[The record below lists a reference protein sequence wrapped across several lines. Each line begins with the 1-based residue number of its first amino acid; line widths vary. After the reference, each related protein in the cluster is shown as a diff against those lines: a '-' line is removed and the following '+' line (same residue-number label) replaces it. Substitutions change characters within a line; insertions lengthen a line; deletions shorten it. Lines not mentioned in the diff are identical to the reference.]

1 MSLTQDQIKKLLK
14 NLSKLS
20 VDNEEVL
27 TTKVNSIVWY
37 MDLLNEVDT
46 TWVEPT
52 VSVSKKEN
60 ILREDI
66 ENREFSRKEML
77 DCSNQKV
84 IWDQIAISSIMK

>member
-27 TTKVNSIVWY
+27 TNKVNSIVWY

-52 VSVSKKEN
+52 ISVSKKEN

-66 ENREFSRKEML
+66 EKKEFSRKEML
-77 DCSNQKV
+77 VCSNQKV

>member
-27 TTKVNSIVWY
+27 TNKVNSIVWY

-52 VSVSKKEN
+52 ISVSKKEN

-66 ENREFSRKEML
+66 EKKEFSRKEML
-77 DCSNQKV
+77 GCSNQKV

>member
-20 VDNEEVL
+20 VDNEEVI

-46 TWVEPT
+46 IWVEPT
-52 VSVSKKEN
+52 VSVSKKQN

-66 ENREFSRKEML
+66 EIREFSRKEML
-77 DCSNQKV
+77 NCSNQKI